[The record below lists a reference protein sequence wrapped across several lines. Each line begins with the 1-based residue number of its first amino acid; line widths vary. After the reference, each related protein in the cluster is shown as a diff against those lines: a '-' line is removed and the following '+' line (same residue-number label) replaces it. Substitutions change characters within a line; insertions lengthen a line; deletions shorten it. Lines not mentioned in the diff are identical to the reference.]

1 MYILPSFFCQFTAQN
16 LGVVWSQLEV
26 LEVCVQVDKVYHCEF
41 QSNILEADQLRM
53 YIYLKLHKK
62 YAKTRLLAKLQ
73 SIIYL
78 QVCIFCS

>member
-1 MYILPSFFCQFTAQN
+1 MYILPIFFCQFTAQN

-26 LEVCVQVDKVYHCEF
+26 LEVSVQVDKAYHCF

-62 YAKTRLLAKLQ
+62 YTKMCLLAKLQ

-78 QVCIFCS
+78 QICISCS

>member
-16 LGVVWSQLEV
+16 LGDVWSQLQV
-26 LEVCVQVDKVYHCEF
+26 LEVCAQVDKAYHCF

-78 QVCIFCS
+78 QVCISCS